1 MTRFSISLFL
11 DFLLFF
17 DLVFALDGKLLEG
30 VNNAVGVNPV
40 LSMSCITIPEL
51 GVTGVSCF
59 DVEDFGGVTGVSGFD
74 ICLTSFEDFGVIK
87 LGSLMSLG
95 SHLEPLSLEVLKC
108 SIGVTGVL
116 ILEICLSLTGVGVT
130 SV

>member
-51 GVTGVSCF
+51 GVTSVSCF
-59 DVEDFGGVTGVSGFD
+59 DVEDFGGVTGVNGFD
-74 ICLTSFEDFGVIK
+74 ICLTSFEDVGVIK

-95 SHLEPLSLEVLKC
+95 SHLEALSLEVLKC
-108 SIGVTGVL
+108 SIGVSGV
-116 ILEICLSLTGVGVT
+116 
-130 SV
+130 

>member
-59 DVEDFGGVTGVSGFD
+59 DV
-74 ICLTSFEDFGVIK
+74 CLTFFEDFGVIK

-95 SHLEPLSLEVLKC
+95 SHLESLSLEVLKC
-108 SIGVTGVL
+108 SIGVTGGL

>member
-30 VNNAVGVNPV
+30 VNNAVGVNPC
-40 LSMSCITIPEL
+40 LSMSCISILDL

-59 DVEDFGGVTGVSGFD
+59 GVEDFGVEDFGVIILAFFGVTGVSGFD
-74 ICLTSFEDFGVIK
+74 ICLTSFEDYGVIK
-87 LGSLMSLG
+87 LVSPMSLG
-95 SHLEPLSLEVLKC
+95 SHLESLSLEVLKC
-108 SIGVTGVL
+108 SIGVTGV
-116 ILEICLSLTGVGVT
+116 
-130 SV
+130 